1 VTSTG
6 ALPSTIHN
14 ALTNPRPTFSPIDRM
29 DTYENES
36 RARLQ
41 RMVPAQVIALGV
53 VAAAVGWAVWFTRER
68 PVHEEIELL
77 PGTVLPAAELAVVGA
92 AFDRAQLSD
101 HRTDDGR
108 VWVPRQRQS
117 AYMRALV
124 DAEALPREFGSS
136 LRRAL
141 EKNSPWQSRT
151 VQEEMLRVAVQEEL
165 AHVIRSMPGIERAA
179 VLYDCQE
186 RGGFDG
192 LAAGPVR
199 TASVNIRTQPDVEL
213 EAGRVQA
220 IRVLVAASIAGLEAD
235 HVAVT
240 DLRSGRVH
248 AGPLPPAASG
258 EEVDPLLARQA
269 AHERHLA
276 SKLRQALA
284 YVKGAVV
291 DVSVTLAQAEPPAA
305 DEPPPDPTLPGRLQ
319 RVADANTPAELVPT
333 PDPRAPAAPLTAPSP
348 VAAEHGPG
356 PVAVRV
362 SIGVPVTYLEAVVQS
377 ARGRD
382 AASDASATEAQERQ
396 RLADVA
402 RHVLPAT
409 LDPQRCEVIV
419 TEYPVPGVV
428 PARVAGAPTRTVA
441 GPPPASRPDGS
452 AAPASRRTPGQIL
465 DAAWDAV
472 LRRDMSAMP
481 REASFIAIA
490 LPAALLVWLV
500 LRGGERRGS
509 SRPRRRAGSQP
520 SIDWTAI
527 EADSPPPAVTTPD
540 ARKVAA

>member
-1 VTSTG
+1 
-6 ALPSTIHN
+6 
-14 ALTNPRPTFSPIDRM
+14 M
-29 DTYENES
+29 DTYEHES
-36 RARLQ
+36 RSRPQ
-41 RMVPAQVIALGV
+41 RIVPAQIIVLGV

-68 PVHEEIELL
+68 PVHEEVELL

-101 HRTDDGR
+101 HRTDEGR
-108 VWVPRQRQS
+108 IWVPRQRQS

-165 AHVIRSMPGIERAA
+165 AHVIRSMPGIERAS
-179 VLYDCQE
+179 VLYDCRE
-186 RGGFDG
+186 RGGFEG

-199 TASVNIRTQPDVEL
+199 TASVTVRTQPDVEL
-213 EAGRVQA
+213 EPGRVQA
-220 IRVLVAASIAGLEAD
+220 IRVLVAASIAGLDAD
-235 HVAVT
+235 RVAVT

-248 AGPLPPAASG
+248 AGPLASPSAE

-276 SKLRQALA
+276 AKLRQALA
-284 YVKGAVV
+284 SVKGALV
-291 DVSVTLAQAEPPAA
+291 DVSVTLAEAEPAAVAPPA
-305 DEPPPDPTLPGRLQ
+305 DEPPPEPVDPLPEPRLPERLQ
-319 RVADANTPAELVPT
+319 RVADANTPAELEPARH
-333 PDPRAPAAPLTAPSP
+333 PRATGAAAPAVSAPAAPPSRG
-348 VAAEHGPG
+348 AG

-362 SIGVPVTYLEAVVQS
+362 SIGVPATYLEALVQA
-377 ARGRD
+377 ARRRD
-382 AASDASATEAQERQ
+382 PASDAAAVESGERH
-396 RLADVA
+396 RLAEVA

-409 LDPQRCEVIV
+409 VAPDRCEVIV
-419 TEYPVPGVV
+419 TEYPVPGAV
-428 PARVAGAPTRTVA
+428 PNRVATVPPPAPS
-441 GPPPASRPDGS
+441 GPPPALRSGAGD
-452 AAPASRRTPGQIL
+452 APGSRRTPGQIL

-472 LRRDMSAMP
+472 IRRDMAAMP
-481 REASFIAIA
+481 REASFVAIA

-509 SRPRRRAGSQP
+509 ARPRRRAGSQP
-520 SIDWTAI
+520 GIDWTAI
-527 EADSPPPAVTTPD
+527 EADPIPPAASGPD
-540 ARKVAA
+540 SRKVAA